1 LKFLLSDTNT
11 LFSAYLSDLIK
22 NNNDECLIVSDED
35 VYSSYK
41 KHMPECVLI
50 TLKEYSNSGFKIV
63 ERLKKDYPSTI
74 VIVISDFSDKL
85 IRLKAEEIG
94 ADGFISK
101 EDLSKLFEMIKIFKR
116 KYYKQIKRN
125 T

>member
-1 LKFLLSDTNT
+1 MKFLLSDANT
-11 LFSAYLSDLIK
+11 LFSTYLSDLIK
-22 NNNDECLIVSDED
+22 NNNDECLIVADED

-41 KHMPECVLI
+41 RHMPECVLI
-50 TLKEYSNSGFKIV
+50 NLRSDNNSGFKIV
-63 ERLKKDYPSTI
+63 EKFKKNYPAAI
-74 VIVISDFSDKL
+74 VIMISDFNDNL
-85 IRLKAEEIG
+85 IRLKAEEVG

-101 EDLSKLFEMIKIFKR
+101 EDLSKFFEMIKIYKR